1 MGGTKTLLRLTK
13 MKDDN
18 IVEFHE
24 EAFISANF
32 SHLRDIVKPFIQGIE
47 VLSACF
53 AVAGP
58 VSGNDERQSA
68 VITNL
73 PWRLDS
79 DDLSRDLKIPTVKL
93 INDFQAIGYGIDRL
107 APNSLT
113 RIQDGDV
120 VDKANRAI
128 IGAGTGLGQAFMTY
142 DQGRYKVHATEGG
155 HVEFAPN
162 NVEEIALLAYLQQNY
177 THVSYERIL
186 SGSGLISIYEFMK
199 DRYPELIDLSLDAQ
213 FTHGDAAAI
222 ISQTALK
229 NPAHIAAKALT
240 MFVTIYGAQAGNM
253 VLNYNCAGGVYI
265 AGGIAGKIESV
276 MKSDIFRQ
284 AFNNKGRMSDL
295 TLKIPVF
302 LITDAKVG
310 LYGAEN
316 IAIRSIA

>member
-13 MKDDN
+13 MSNDN
-18 IVEFHE
+18 IVEYHE
-24 EAFISANF
+24 ETFISAKY
-32 SHLRDIVKPFIQGIE
+32 SHLRDIVEPFIRDIE
-47 VLSACF
+47 VQSACF

-58 VSGNDERQSA
+58 VSGDNERQSA
-68 VITNL
+68 LITNL
-73 PWRLDS
+73 PWQLDS

-93 INDFQAIGYGIDRL
+93 INDFQAIGYGID
-107 APNSLT
+107 NLT
-113 RIQDGDV
+113 PDNLICIQGGDV

-142 DQGRYKVHATEGG
+142 GQGGYKVHATEGG

-177 THVSYERIL
+177 AHVSYERIL
-186 SGSGLISIYEFMK
+186 SGSGLINIYEFMK
-199 DRYPELIDLSLDAQ
+199 DRYPELIDPSLDAQ
-213 FTHGDAAAI
+213 FKHGDAAAI

-229 NPAHIAAKALT
+229 NPAHIAAKALS

-253 VLNYNCAGGVYI
+253 VLNYNCTGGVYI

-276 MKSDIFRQ
+276 MNSDIFRQ
-284 AFNNKGRMSDL
+284 AFNNKGRMSGL

-302 LITDAKVG
+302 LITDARVG

-316 IAIRSIA
+316 IAIHSIA

>member
-13 MKDDN
+13 MRNDK
-18 IVEFHE
+18 IVGYHE

-32 SHLRDIVKPFIQGIE
+32 SHLRDIVKPFIRNIE
-47 VLSACF
+47 VQSACF

-58 VSGNDERQSA
+58 VSGNDEQQTA
-68 VITNL
+68 LITNL
-73 PWRLDS
+73 PWQLDS
-79 DDLSRDLKIPTVKL
+79 HDLSQDLEIPTVKL
-93 INDFQAIGYGIDRL
+93 INDFQAIGYGIDCL
-107 APNSLT
+107 ESNSFSC
-113 RIQDGDV
+113 IQDGDIA
-120 VDKANRAI
+120 DKANRAI

-142 DQGRYKVHATEGG
+142 DHNGYRVHATEGG

-162 NVEEIALLAYLQQNY
+162 NDEEAALLAFLQRDY
-177 THVSYERIL
+177 AHVSYERIL
-186 SGSGLISIYEFMK
+186 SGSGLVNIYEFMK
-199 DRYPELIDLSLDAQ
+199 TQYPELIDPSLDAQ
-213 FTHGDAAAI
+213 FTQSDAAAI
-222 ISQTALK
+222 ISRTALE
-229 NPAHIAAKALT
+229 NPTHIAAKALT

-253 VLNYNCAGGVYI
+253 VLNYNCTGGVYI

-276 MKSDIFRQ
+276 MNSDIFRQ
-284 AFNNKGRMSDL
+284 AFNNKGRMSGL